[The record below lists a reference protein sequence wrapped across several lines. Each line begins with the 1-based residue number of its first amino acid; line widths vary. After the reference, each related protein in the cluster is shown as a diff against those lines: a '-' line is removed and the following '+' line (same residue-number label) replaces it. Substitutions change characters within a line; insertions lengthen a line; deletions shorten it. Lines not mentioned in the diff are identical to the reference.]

1 MAQGISFMGCG
12 RLGMVIMIT
21 VNILFFSTIRAII
34 GHKNLVLELPDGST
48 VRDLKGEIGCRFPDS
63 AQAILTMLTSVNRVF
78 SSDDT
83 VLADQAEVAFF
94 PFVSGG

>member
-1 MAQGISFMGCG
+1 
-12 RLGMVIMIT
+12 MIT

-34 GHKNLVLELPDGST
+34 GQKKLTLELPNDST
-48 VRDLKGEIGCRFPDS
+48 IRDLKGEIASKFPHSD
-63 AQAILTMLTSVNRVF
+63 QVIQTMLASVNRVF

-83 VLADQAEVAFF
+83 LLEDQAEIAFF